1 MPLFRRHAAQPSAAE
16 ALYQALVRQA
26 RQPAFYARLGVP
38 DSLDGRFD
46 MVTLHVALALIRLK
60 AAGSDGAAVGQ
71 SLFDAMFAD
80 MDRSLREIG
89 VGDLS
94 VGKRVQQM
102 ASAFYGRLDAY
113 ERALGAETAALE
125 AALTRNLYGTVT
137 PQPAQVAAMAAYV
150 RAVAAKLALQTA
162 GDMAAGRIDLP
173 PAEIR

>member
-1 MPLFRRHAAQPSAAE
+1 LPLFRRRAAQPSAAE

-46 MVTLHVALALIRLK
+46 MVTLHVALTLIRLK
-60 AAGSDGAAVGQ
+60 AEGSGGTALGQ
-71 SLFDAMFAD
+71 ALFDAMFAD

-113 ERALGAETAALE
+113 EKALGSGPEALKAAL
-125 AALTRNLYGTVT
+125 ARNLYGTVT
-137 PQPAQVAAMAAYV
+137 AEPAQIAAMAAYV
-150 RAVAAKLALQTA
+150 GAAAAKLQLQPFA
-162 GDMAAGRIDLP
+162 ELAAGRIEFP
-173 PAEIR
+173 PLEIR